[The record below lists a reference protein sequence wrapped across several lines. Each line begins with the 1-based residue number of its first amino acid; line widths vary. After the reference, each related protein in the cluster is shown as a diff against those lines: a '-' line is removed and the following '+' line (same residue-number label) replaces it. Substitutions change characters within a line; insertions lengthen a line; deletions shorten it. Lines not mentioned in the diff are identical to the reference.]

1 MILDYNYS
9 QMEKELSISYI
20 DNSGNKQIMKFNGLT
35 KIPTYYFSPNG
46 QFTNWDGSK
55 CSKKLTS
62 KPSVFDIKEFI
73 FNLSPEYQKKLE
85 NKVFPK
91 LYTFDIET
99 QIKSKYEFTE
109 PTVADMPILTISMV
123 NPELNCVV
131 LGTKALTE
139 NDETELQ
146 QKFVNYLN
154 NIDFYNKLK
163 IDTPKIRYIKFD
175 SEELMIKYFLEKIV
189 AKVPIIA
196 GWNSIGYDWCYFV
209 HRIKNFYPKL
219 SIKLSSITNGISYKN
234 YTNKKNETIKL
245 PHPNH
250 TLVLDMMDI
259 IDEHDKSGI
268 MPAKE
273 SMNLDYVASQT
284 LGANKIEYDGD
295 LQTLYETDYQKYVF
309 YNAID
314 SILVQLIDKR
324 FKIMHQFYLMSLFCK
339 ESIGKCFSK
348 ISLTE
353 ALVFKYY
360 FENNIKIVPEHK
372 DDIERGN
379 LVGAY
384 VKEPKPGKWNWM
396 CCNDFASLYP
406 SSIITCNLSFDNFLG
421 KLGREFTQEQID
433 KFKKNKNYFVS
444 VNGCVYKN
452 DKDYTFK
459 IIEKSLKSQRDKDKY
474 LAKAID
480 ATLCRDLKHFLHNQ
494 PIDIIEYP
502 NNVREYFKGFGYD
515 IVDANSFKDIQ
526 NIDEFL
532 MLVENESTYLFGME
546 QAVKEMM
553 NSMYGGSSNV
563 SFYWFNMD
571 FANDITG
578 ESRWLIHKMEEHI
591 PEHFN
596 KEWLNLKDVHK
607 KLGIEV
613 DENVVKEML
622 KNKEDIVT
630 LVYGD
635 TDSLYSSYE
644 NLLKTVKGYKD
655 MTTKQL
661 LDIVLGVNLGYLD
674 EHNCEYIKDLYNERH
689 GNSFHKFELETV
701 AKSGVWLDVKK
712 RYGQLLLWK
721 DGNFYDEDD
730 LPIKVK
736 GLEVIKASYPTLA
749 RKINK
754 EFLRFL
760 LEYEGKYLAQELSI
774 RNRNYIEQFKNA
786 NIEDICANIRVNK
799 YTQHVA
805 SDNDPSTNG
814 PVYIKGATFNSKA
827 LAMYNWINNTKRL
840 GAAPIY
846 GGKVKCYTM
855 KGSSEKTGDIY
866 FAFESMNYPAWA
878 DTYAPADRMR
888 MYQKYVLDS
897 FNRIL
902 SAINLPVLNV
912 DGSIQLDLF

>member
-9 QMEKELSISYI
+9 QLEKELSISYI

-131 LGTKALTE
+131 LGTKSLTE
-139 NDETELQ
+139 NDENELQ

-154 NIDFYNKLK
+154 NIDFYKKLK

-259 IDEHDKSGI
+259 IDEHDKTGI

-314 SILVQLIDKR
+314 SILVQLLDKR

-444 VNGCVYKN
+444 VNNCVYKN

-494 PIDIIEYP
+494 PIDIVEYP

-613 DENVVKEML
+613 DENLVKEML

-635 TDSLYSSYE
+635 SCSGDTVISLKDNEKTIESLFNECSVVFEDRGKEFGITDKYILNFNGKELVYNKIKWVIRHKTNKSKWQIHTKNNTIEVTGDHSCIIWKNNKMVELSPKDMNIGDLVINSNGDFERITSVECVGNYDSEYVYDIEVDTLNTNEHNFFGNGILIHNTDS
-644 NLLKTVKGYKD
+644 
-655 MTTKQL
+655 
-661 LDIVLGVNLGYLD
+661 
-674 EHNCEYIKDLYNERH
+674 
-689 GNSFHKFELETV
+689 
-701 AKSGVWLDVKK
+701 
-712 RYGQLLLWK
+712 
-721 DGNFYDEDD
+721 
-730 LPIKVK
+730 
-736 GLEVIKASYPTLA
+736 
-749 RKINK
+749 
-754 EFLRFL
+754 
-760 LEYEGKYLAQELSI
+760 
-774 RNRNYIEQFKNA
+774 
-786 NIEDICANIRVNK
+786 
-799 YTQHVA
+799 
-805 SDNDPSTNG
+805 
-814 PVYIKGATFNSKA
+814 
-827 LAMYNWINNTKRL
+827 
-840 GAAPIY
+840 
-846 GGKVKCYTM
+846 
-855 KGSSEKTGDIY
+855 
-866 FAFESMNYPAWA
+866 
-878 DTYAPADRMR
+878 
-888 MYQKYVLDS
+888 
-897 FNRIL
+897 
-902 SAINLPVLNV
+902 V
-912 DGSIQLDLF
+912 DGSSIITTDNGNKTIEELFKENEHNNKLITHKGHELVPVKDKILNYNDKDELEFQNAKYIMRHKVSKPKWRLKTKSGKEIFVTNDHSMIVFRDGKKLEVKPYEILKTDKILVVK

>member
-1 MILDYNYS
+1 MILDYIYS

-131 LGTKALTE
+131 LGTKALTD
-139 NDETELQ
+139 NDEIELQ

-209 HRIKNFYPKL
+209 HRIKNFYHKL

-234 YTNKKNETIKL
+234 YTNKKNEKIKL

-259 IDEHDKSGI
+259 IDEHDKTGI

-314 SILVQLIDKR
+314 SILVQLLDKR

-384 VKEPKPGKWNWM
+384 VKEPKSGKWNWM

-444 VNGCVYKN
+444 VNNCVYKN

-494 PIDIIEYP
+494 PIDIVEYP

-635 TDSLYSSYE
+635 SCSGDTVISLKDNEKTIESLFNECSVVFEDRGKEFGITDKYILNFNGKELVYNKIKWVIRHKTNKSKWQIHTKNNTIEVTGDHSCIIWKNNKMVEISPKDMNNGDLVINSNGDFEKITKVECVGNYDSEYVYDIEVDTDNINEHNFFGNGILIHNTDS
-644 NLLKTVKGYKD
+644 
-655 MTTKQL
+655 
-661 LDIVLGVNLGYLD
+661 
-674 EHNCEYIKDLYNERH
+674 
-689 GNSFHKFELETV
+689 
-701 AKSGVWLDVKK
+701 
-712 RYGQLLLWK
+712 
-721 DGNFYDEDD
+721 
-730 LPIKVK
+730 
-736 GLEVIKASYPTLA
+736 
-749 RKINK
+749 
-754 EFLRFL
+754 
-760 LEYEGKYLAQELSI
+760 
-774 RNRNYIEQFKNA
+774 
-786 NIEDICANIRVNK
+786 
-799 YTQHVA
+799 
-805 SDNDPSTNG
+805 
-814 PVYIKGATFNSKA
+814 
-827 LAMYNWINNTKRL
+827 
-840 GAAPIY
+840 
-846 GGKVKCYTM
+846 
-855 KGSSEKTGDIY
+855 
-866 FAFESMNYPAWA
+866 
-878 DTYAPADRMR
+878 
-888 MYQKYVLDS
+888 
-897 FNRIL
+897 
-902 SAINLPVLNV
+902 V
-912 DGSIQLDLF
+912 DGSSIITTDNGNKTIEELFKENEHNNKLITHKGHELVPVKDKILNYNDKGELEFQNAKYIMRHKVSKPKWRLKTKSGKEIFVTNDHSMIVFRDGKKLEVKPYEILKTDKILVVK